1 MLKLVSQSSVQ
12 PTFTFFI
19 AMGSENEYRLHKEV
33 QRLNDYIA
41 DQRTR
46 HMDEVRS
53 LKASLKDEIAYS
65 SKLRSALDSEYEHCE
80 KLRKQLDERKKLV
93 SDLRDDLDDERKYV
107 EKLEKKLDHR
117 ARQIE
122 KLEDELYD
130 LEEDYADAYRAL
142 KKMDGLKAE
151 LANASE
157 YFFLRIAGLT
167 DLTFVP

>member
-1 MLKLVSQSSVQ
+1 MDN
-12 PTFTFFI
+12 
-19 AMGSENEYRLHKEV
+19 EREYRLQREI
-33 QRLNDYIA
+33 QRLNDYIS

-46 HMDEVRS
+46 HADEVKSLRS
-53 LKASLKDEIAYS
+53 SLKDEVAYS
-65 SKLRSALDSEYEHCE
+65 TKLRNALDSEYEHCE

-93 SDLRDDLDDERKYV
+93 DKLRDDLDDERRYV
-107 EKLEKKLDHR
+107 EKLENKLDHR

-142 KKMDGLKAE
+142 KKMDSIKAQ

-157 YFFLRIAGLT
+157 FFLSSRCLQIYLISLAS
-167 DLTFVP
+167 